1 MFELRLC
8 YTSTVNTSRYSFQFK
23 PLLSF
28 FHVYLLLL
36 VDVAKQRTQTVQI
49 GRLIFVNDLMEWKMQ
64 KIAFKVHPL
73 F

>member
-1 MFELRLC
+1 M
-8 YTSTVNTSRYSFQFK
+8 NTSRIAVLPVFTLAVVFQ
-23 PLLSF
+23 LY
-28 FHVYLLLL
+28 HLLL
-36 VDVAKQRTQTVQI
+36 VNVAKQRTHNVQI